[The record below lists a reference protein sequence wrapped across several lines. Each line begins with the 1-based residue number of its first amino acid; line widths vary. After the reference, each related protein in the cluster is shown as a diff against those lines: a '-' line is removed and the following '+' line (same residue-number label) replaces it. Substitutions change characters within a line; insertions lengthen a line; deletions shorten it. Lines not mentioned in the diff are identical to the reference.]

1 MSWALTT
8 NQITRLQVEL
18 TNYCNAG
25 CPHCARVNYLNSD
38 WLQGYREKSP
48 YPVSINSTHLSLERY
63 KQMIDNDEWQSLRDV
78 HYCGNYDE
86 PTVHPQL
93 IDFIDYTAR
102 HVDTIESIS
111 IATNGGTRDGQ
122 WWQQLAQK
130 SVELKQRNIELRVVW
145 GIDGLEDTNH
155 IYRKGVDWN
164 KLKENYT
171 AYNQAGGN
179 STWQFIVFE
188 HNEHQL
194 DEIEN
199 NYKAWG
205 FNSIKIINSNRKNPQ
220 IKIDKSPKKK
230 YIQHD
235 TQNKIKNTPIKQ
247 KIPSFSPKKDVILE
261 KKDTIFCKALEKNS
275 IIKRSLYITAH
286 GFVTPCCWMGTDR
299 SLKEGASSFSQ
310 GLSPE
315 IHSIYSQES
324 VSDILNSQY
333 FSELQSAWSN
343 RSYVTCNEKCST
355 AHNPDIQSIIKR

>member
-8 NQITRLQVEL
+8 DQITRLQIEL

-25 CPHCARVNYLNSD
+25 CPHCARVNYLSTD
-38 WLQGYREKSP
+38 WVQGYKQKSP
-48 YPVSINSTHLSLERY
+48 YPVSINSTHLDIDRY
-63 KQMIDNDEWQSLRDV
+63 KQMIINDQWQSLRDV

-86 PTVHPQL
+86 PTVHPK
-93 IDFIDYTAR
+93 IFEFIDCTVE
-102 HVDTIESIS
+102 HLPQVKSIS
-111 IATNGGTRDGQ
+111 IATNGGTRDGE
-122 WWQQLAQK
+122 WWQQLGEK
-130 SVELKQRNIELRVVW
+130 SSQLKQRNIDLRVVW

-155 IYRKGVDWN
+155 IYRKGVNWN

-179 STWQFIVFE
+179 STWQFIVFD

-194 DEIEN
+194 NEIES

-220 IKIDKSPKKK
+220 IKIDNSTKKK
-230 YIQHD
+230 YVQHD
-235 TQNKIKNTPIKQ
+235 TSNQIKNTPINK
-247 KIPSFSPKKDVILE
+247 KIPSISPKNDAIFT

-315 IHSIYSQES
+315 IHSIYSQDS
-324 VSDILNSQY
+324 ITDILNSPY
-333 FSELQSAWSN
+333 FSQLQSAWNN

-355 AHNPDIQSIIKR
+355 AHNPDIQNITKR